1 MTERSGWSMI
11 GPVSNRRLA
20 TWVAWSAAALAAAM
34 AVSAVWLHW
43 LNRAVD
49 TAGLPTQ
56 LWPGTV
62 LQTLAWAVAGVLIA
76 SKRPRNP
83 FGWLFCGAGLAQGMT
98 ALGYEYAVAA
108 LATPGHD
115 LPGGAWVFW
124 LASWAW
130 VLHIGVIPVVLLLF
144 PDGKLLS
151 RRWGALMGLALTA
164 TAALLVSEA
173 LRPGTLTPDAPAS
186 ALAFVENPVGIA
198 GTAHIF
204 EVVQAVSS
212 VLLDLVL
219 VAGVAG
225 LMVRFQRARGDER
238 QQLKWLAS
246 VAVFL
251 PATIAVDNLLPGTGG
266 TLAFKVHMALL
277 IGTITV
283 AVLKYRLYDID
294 LIINRSL
301 VYGTLTV
308 LVLGLYVAVVALL
321 GAALRARASLGVSLV
336 ATGVVAA
343 AFNPLRARL
352 QRAVD
357 QLMYGGRHEPYEV
370 ISRLGQR
377 LEATLAPDQ
386 VLPSVVETVAQALKL
401 PYVAVELRQADAV
414 HTAASHGQT
423 QAEALRLPLQYQG
436 ELVGHLVL
444 AARSGDDGFTPADRR
459 LLEDLARQA
468 GVAAHAVALTA
479 ALQRSRERLVTARE
493 EERRRLRRDLHD
505 GLGPALTAVTLKI
518 DATRNVLENDSKAA
532 DALLSELRAET
543 KAAIEGIRR
552 LVYDLRPPALDELG
566 LVGALREQAA
576 SFVRRGAGKLDGL
589 CVSVEAPDEFPPLP
603 AAVEVAAYRI
613 GAEAVAN
620 VARHANASHCV
631 LRLSLNGA
639 LEVEVTDDGV
649 GSTSG
654 WRPGVGLASMR
665 ERAAELGGTCTVG
678 PDPGGGTRVHARLP
692 L

>member
-1 MTERSGWSMI
+1 VFVKDHRFS
-11 GPVSNRRLA
+11 
-20 TWVAWSAAALAAAM
+20 TWVARSAAVLAAAM
-34 AVSAVWLHW
+34 AVSTVWLHW
-43 LNRAVD
+43 VNRAVD
-49 TAGLPTQ
+49 TAGLSTR

-83 FGWLFCGAGLAQGMT
+83 FGWLFCGAGLAQGVT

-108 LATPGHD
+108 LAFPDRG
-115 LPGGAWVFW
+115 LPGGVWVFW
-124 LASWAW
+124 LASWMW

-151 RRWGALMGLALTA
+151 RRWGVLFGLAVTA
-164 TAALLVSEA
+164 TAALLASQM
-173 LRPGTLTPDAPAS
+173 LRPGSLTPDAPS
-186 ALAFVENPVGIA
+186 SVLAFAENPVRIA
-198 GTAHIF
+198 GTAQIF
-204 EVVQAVSS
+204 EAVKVLSS
-212 VLLDLVL
+212 SLLDLVL
-219 VAGVAG
+219 VVGVVG
-225 LMVRFQRARGDER
+225 LMVRFRRARGDER

-251 PATIAVDNLLPGTGG
+251 PVTIAVDSLLPGMGS
-266 TLAFKVHMALL
+266 TLAFKMHMALL
-277 IGTITV
+277 IGMITV

-301 VYGTLTV
+301 VYVALTV
-308 LVLGLYVAVVALL
+308 LVLGIYAAVVALL
-321 GAALRARASLGVSLV
+321 GAALHARASLGVSLV
-336 ATGVVAA
+336 ATGIVAA
-343 AFNPLRARL
+343 AFSPLRDRL

-357 QLMYGGRHEPYEV
+357 QLMYGGRHQPYEV

-377 LEATLAPDQ
+377 LEAALAPDQ
-386 VLPSVVETVAQALKL
+386 VLPGIVETVAQALKL
-401 PYVAVELRQADAV
+401 PYVAVELRQDDAV
-414 HTAASHGQT
+414 HIVASHGHA
-423 QAEALRLPLQYQG
+423 QAEALRLPLRYQG
-436 ELVGHLVL
+436 EPVGELVL
-444 AARSGDDGFTPADRR
+444 AARSGTEGFTPADRR

-479 ALQRSRERLVTARE
+479 ALQRSRERLVAARE

-505 GLGPALTAVTLKI
+505 GLGPALTAVALKI
-518 DATRNVLENDSKAA
+518 DATRNVLKDDPGVA
-532 DALLSELRAET
+532 DALLGELRAET
-543 KAAIEGIRR
+543 KGAIEGIRR

-576 SFVRRGAGKLDGL
+576 CFVRKGAGKLDGL
-589 CVSVEAPDEFPPLP
+589 CVSVEAPDELPPLP

-631 LRLSLNGA
+631 VRLSLNGA
-639 LEVEVTDDGV
+639 LEIEVIDDGV
-649 GSTSG
+649 GSTAS

-665 ERAAELGGTCTVG
+665 ERAAELGGTCTVQ
-678 PDPGGGTRVHARLP
+678 PDPQGGTRVHARLP

>member
-1 MTERSGWSMI
+1 MTERSGWSTMWNVD
-11 GPVSNRRLA
+11 GRRFF
-20 TWVAWSAAALAAAM
+20 TGVACSAAALAAVM
-34 AVSAVWLHW
+34 VVSASWLHW
-43 LNRAVD
+43 LNGAVD
-49 TAGLPTQ
+49 TAGLDTE
-56 LWPGTV
+56 LLPGTA

-76 SKRPRNP
+76 TKRPRNP

-108 LATPGHD
+108 LSYG

-124 LASWAW
+124 LASWTW
-130 VLHIGVIPVVLLLF
+130 VLHIGVIPIVLLLF
-144 PDGKLLS
+144 PDGRLLS
-151 RRWGALMGLALTA
+151 RPWGALVGLALTA
-164 TAALLVSEA
+164 TAALLVSQA
-173 LRPGTLTPDAPAS
+173 LRPGSLTPDTPALL
-186 ALAFVENPVGIA
+186 LAFMENPVGIA
-198 GTAHIF
+198 GMAPAF
-204 EVVQAVSS
+204 DAVNVVSS
-212 VLLDLVL
+212 ALLDLVL
-219 VAGVAG
+219 VAGVVS
-225 LMVRFQRARGDER
+225 LMVRFRRARGDER

-251 PATIAVDNLLPGTGG
+251 PVTIAVTNILPGMTS

-301 VYGTLTV
+301 VYGTSTV
-308 LVLGLYVAVVALL
+308 LVLGLYVAVVAFL
-321 GAALRARASLGVSLV
+321 GAVLRTQASVGVSLV

-343 AFNPLRARL
+343 AFSPLRIRL

-357 QLMYGGRHEPYEV
+357 QLMYGERHEPYEV

-386 VLPSVVETVAQALKL
+386 VLPRVVETVAQALKL
-401 PYVAVELRQADAV
+401 PYVAVEVRQADAV
-414 HTAASHGQT
+414 RTVASHGQT
-423 QAEALRLPLQYQG
+423 QAEALRLPLRYQG

-444 AARSGDDGFTPADRR
+444 AARNGDEGFTPVDRR
-459 LLEDLARQA
+459 LLGDLARQA

-479 ALQRSRERLVTARE
+479 ALQRSRELLVAARE
-493 EERRRLRRDLHD
+493 EERRRMRRDLHD

-518 DATRNVLENDSKAA
+518 DATRNVLEDHPDAA
-532 DALLSELRAET
+532 DALLGELRAET
-543 KAAIEGIRR
+543 KAAIQDIRR

-566 LVGALREQAA
+566 LVGALCEQAA
-576 SFVRRGAGKLDGL
+576 SFVRGGAGQLDGL
-589 CVSVEAPDEFPPLP
+589 RVSVEAPDELPPLP

-613 GAEAVAN
+613 GAEAVTN
-620 VARHANASHCV
+620 VARHANAGHCV
-631 LRLSLNGA
+631 LRLSVNGA

-649 GSTSG
+649 GATAS
-654 WRPGVGLASMR
+654 WRPGVGLSSMH

-678 PDPGGGTRVHARLP
+678 PDPRGGTRVHARLP

>member
-1 MTERSGWSMI
+1 MMWIVNG
-11 GPVSNRRLA
+11 RRFF
-20 TWVAWSAAALAAAM
+20 TWVAWSAATLAAAM
-34 AVSAVWLHW
+34 VVATVWLHW
-43 LNRAVD
+43 VNRTID
-49 TAGLPTQ
+49 TTGLPTQ

-83 FGWLFCGAGLAQGMT
+83 FGWLFCGASLAQGVT

-108 LATPGHD
+108 LAPSGHN

-144 PDGKLLS
+144 PNGRLLS
-151 RRWGALMGLALTA
+151 RRWGALLGMALTA
-164 TAALLVSEA
+164 TAALVVSQA
-173 LRPGTLTPDAPAS
+173 LRPGSMTPDAPS
-186 ALAFVENPVGIA
+186 SLLAFVENPVGIA
-198 GTAHIF
+198 GTAQIF
-204 EVVQAVSS
+204 EAVKSVSS
-212 VLLDLVL
+212 ALLDLVL
-219 VAGVAG
+219 VAGVIG
-225 LMVRFQRARGDER
+225 LLVRFRRARGDER

-251 PATIAVDNLLPGTGG
+251 PITIAVDNLLLAMAS

-277 IGTITV
+277 IATITV

-321 GAALRARASLGVSLV
+321 GVALRARASLGVSLV

-343 AFNPLRARL
+343 AFSPLRARL

-357 QLMYGGRHEPYEV
+357 RLMYGGRHEPYEV

-377 LEATLAPDQ
+377 LEATLAPHQ

-401 PYVAVELRQADAV
+401 PYVAVELRQGDAI
-414 HTAASHGQT
+414 HTVASHGQA
-423 QAEALRLPLQYQG
+423 QAEALRLSLQYQG

-444 AARSGDDGFTPADRR
+444 AARSGDEGFTPADRR

-479 ALQRSRERLVTARE
+479 ALQHSRERLVTARE

-505 GLGPALTAVTLKI
+505 GLGPALTAVALKI
-518 DATRNVLENDSKAA
+518 DATRNVLEDDPKAA
-532 DALLSELRAET
+532 DALLGELRAET

-576 SFVRRGAGKLDGL
+576 SFVRRGAGTLDGL
-589 CVSVEAPDEFPPLP
+589 YVSVEAPDELPPLP

-613 GAEAVAN
+613 GAEAVTN
-620 VARHANASHCV
+620 VARHAHASHCV

-639 LEVEVTDDGV
+639 LEVEVTDNGV
-649 GSTSG
+649 GATAS
-654 WRPGVGLASMR
+654 WRPGVGLTSMR
-665 ERAAELGGTCTVG
+665 ERAAELGGTCTIG
-678 PDPGGGTRVHARLP
+678 PDPKGGTRVHARLP